1 MFDPTYPNI
10 NIDLFPKYDWTEF
23 YGDVTEAIPTNMPTP
38 LGKDIDIRMIVDSDH
53 AGEKWTRRS
62 WTGFLIYVNMALIN
76 WVSKKQHTIETSVFG
91 AEFVAMK
98 HA

>member
-10 NIDLFPKYDWTEF
+10 NIDLFLKYDWTEF
-23 YGDVTEAIPTNMPTP
+23 YGDVTEAILTDMPTP

-53 AGEKWTRRS
+53 VGEKWTRRS
-62 WTGFLIYVNMALIN
+62 WTGFVIYVNMTLIN
-76 WVSKKQHTIETSVFG
+76 WVSKKQPTIETSVFG
-91 AEFVAMK
+91 AEFVTMK

>member
-1 MFDPTYPNI
+1 MDS
-10 NIDLFPKYDWTEF
+10 FPKYDWTEF
-23 YGDVTEAIPTNMPTP
+23 YGDVTEAILTDMWTP
-38 LGKDIDIRMIVDSDH
+38 LGKDIEIRMFVDSDH
-53 AGEKWTRRS
+53 AGEKRTRQS

-76 WVSKKQHTIETSVFG
+76 WVSKKQPTIETSVFG